1 MSDNELNELHN
12 VLSLLNDTLKRL
24 LDKNKL
30 TSEAEAFYQKQYDIL
45 LREKTLEAKKC
56 IYENKKRLQCG
67 TLHYAEWVWGDLHIK
82 VQKRNYSAFLGD
94 YEFPNNASAE
104 LWRFGEDLE
113 KIRNK

>member
-1 MSDNELNELHN
+1 MSDNELDELHN

-30 TSEAEAFYQKQYDIL
+30 TSEAETFYQRQYDIL

-56 IYENKKRLQCG
+56 IYENKKRLLCD
-67 TLHYAEWVWGDLHIK
+67 TLYYSEWVWGDLYIK
-82 VQKRNYSAFLGD
+82 VQERNYFASLGD
-94 YEFPNNASAE
+94 YEFPDNAGAE

-113 KIRNK
+113 KIRKK